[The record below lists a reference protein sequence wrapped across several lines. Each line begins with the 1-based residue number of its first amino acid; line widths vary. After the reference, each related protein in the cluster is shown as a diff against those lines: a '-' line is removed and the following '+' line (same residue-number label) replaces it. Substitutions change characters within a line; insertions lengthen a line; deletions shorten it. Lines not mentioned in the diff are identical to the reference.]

1 METTQTPDPATLPL
15 PEKER
20 YTYADYAQ
28 LPEGAPYELIRGE
41 LVMSPSPSTYHQRL
55 LLHLGRAFLNF
66 VEEHETGEVLIA
78 PMDVYLAEDTT
89 VQPDLLYIAKDR
101 ADIIGEQKIE
111 GAPDLIVEI
120 FSPSTTHRDVGVKK
134 RLYEDYGVRGYWTV
148 DPGTQAVE
156 IHVNTGDGFAQHARV
171 IESGTAS
178 STVLEG
184 FTVDLAD
191 LFQRPNA

>member
-1 METTQTPDPATLPL
+1 MPTPSDIAAPPL

-20 YTYADYAQ
+20 YTYDDYAQ

-55 LLHLGRAFLNF
+55 LLRLGRAFLNF

-89 VQPDLLYIAKDR
+89 VQPDLLYIAEDR
-101 ADIIGEQKIE
+101 HDIIGEQKIE
-111 GAPDLIVEI
+111 GAPDLVVEI

-134 RLYEDYGVRGYWTV
+134 RLYEEHGVREYWTI
-148 DPGTQAVE
+148 DPDTQAVE
-156 IHVNTGDGFAQHARV
+156 VHVNTDDGFEQHTRV
-171 IESGTAS
+171 VEAGTAAS
-178 STVLEG
+178 AVLEG
-184 FTVDLAD
+184 FAVDLAD
-191 LFQRPNA
+191 LF